1 MLILFQLTFD
11 FINFANY
18 DKDQAA
24 HNRIINQCINFRL
37 KNQHNL
43 TAYSSIE
50 YCRNNKPMFDV
61 GM

>member
-11 FINFANY
+11 FINFTNY

-24 HNRIINQCINFRL
+24 YNQIINQCINFKL
-37 KNQHNL
+37 KNEYNL

-50 YCRNNKPMFDV
+50 YCRYSKPMFDV